1 MGSLLRW
8 FVFSVAFGLLP
19 FAFSVLLRLL
29 HGEPPSLVQ
38 NAPELLFLALML
50 SAIQMGE
57 GMVSG
62 TRARGGAGAARDAAF
77 CLFLLIA
84 VLSAV
89 VYGVHAQA
97 LRTSPC
103 TFASAP
109 ADPSCTGWVT
119 FQSNVYT
126 LSVWT
131 AALAAGIGTIAE
143 WTRTRR
149 SRWNRWSRWGRG

>member
-29 HGEPPSLVQ
+29 HGEPPSLVEH
-38 NAPELLFLALML
+38 APELLFLALML

-57 GMVSG
+57 GMTARSRG
-62 TRARGGAGAARDAAF
+62 RAGGSVAGDALF

-84 VLSAV
+84 MLSAV

-103 TFASAP
+103 TGASVP
-109 ADPSCTGWVT
+109 ADPSCRGWVT
-119 FQSNVYT
+119 FQSNVYI

-131 AALAAGIGTIAE
+131 AALAAGIGTFVE
-143 WTRTRR
+143 WTRARR